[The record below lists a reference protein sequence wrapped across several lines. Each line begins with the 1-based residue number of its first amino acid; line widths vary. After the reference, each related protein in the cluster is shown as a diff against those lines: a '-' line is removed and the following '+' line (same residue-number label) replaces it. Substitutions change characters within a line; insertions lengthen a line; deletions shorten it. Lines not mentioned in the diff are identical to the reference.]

1 MELRIIR
8 AKYDDETITVYQAYN
23 IGIAR
28 AAVESQT
35 FVSPFKKD
43 RMTWIKPSFLWMMYR
58 AGWGNKENQER
69 ILAVKM
75 KRSGFNAALAS
86 ACLSSFDATVYAD
99 YEAWQSALK
108 DAPVRVQWD
117 PEKDLLLRPLNYKS
131 VQIGLSGT
139 AVDQYLND
147 WIVGIT
153 DITENCKNIHQLI
166 LENKPEE
173 ATKMLPVEKR
183 YILPAD
189 IAATINSDQQ
199 VD

>member
-8 AKYDDETITVYQAYN
+8 AQYDDETITVYQAYN
-23 IGIAR
+23 MGIAR

-58 AGWGNKENQER
+58 AGWGYKENQER

-75 KRSGFNAALAS
+75 KQSGFNAALAS
-86 ACLSSFDATVYAD
+86 ACLSSFDATVYTD
-99 YEAWQSALK
+99 YEAWQLALK
-108 DAPVRVQWD
+108 NAPVRVQWD
-117 PEKDLLLRPLNYKS
+117 PEKDPLLRPQNYKS

-139 AVDQYLND
+139 AVDQYLAD
-147 WIVGIT
+147 WIVEIT
-153 DITENCKNIHQLI
+153 DITENCKSIHQLI
-166 LENKPEE
+166 LENKLEE
-173 ATKMLPVEKR
+173 ATQMLPVEKR